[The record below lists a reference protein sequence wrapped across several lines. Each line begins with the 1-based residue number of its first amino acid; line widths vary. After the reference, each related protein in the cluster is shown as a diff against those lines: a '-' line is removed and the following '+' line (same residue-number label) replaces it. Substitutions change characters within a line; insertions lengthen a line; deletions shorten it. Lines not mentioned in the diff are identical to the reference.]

1 MINTLRMMFRTVSI
15 LEKICNGFGFETV
28 TYFLCFVGEAL
39 IKRIYTALRNSPQ
52 WNSTLFIVTF
62 DEHGGFYDHVTPPM
76 NVPNPDGLNADDPVY
91 FGFDRLGVRVPTLMI
106 SPWINKVR
114 LLDLANVL
122 KFVPYIIAWLSYELQ
137 VCVLTIFLF
146 ELGNSC
152 SRTGIRLLRSHIC
165 LRYCSQDVQFA

>member
-1 MINTLRMMFRTVSI
+1 MINTLRMMFRTVSRFDI
-15 LEKICNGFGFETV
+15 EMV
-28 TYFLCFVGEAL
+28 TYFLRFIGEAL

-114 LLDLANVL
+114 LSEL
-122 KFVPYIIAWLSYELQ
+122 KLCSLY
-137 VCVLTIFLF
+137 CRMDFL
-146 ELGNSC
+146 
-152 SRTGIRLLRSHIC
+152 
-165 LRYCSQDVQFA
+165 